1 MSIVFKFKQRKKENA
16 LWQDAEQG
24 MTITL
29 DENIKYLLKF
39 EQTITLQYQKEISA
53 AGGER
58 LDRNLFALHINN
70 FVGHFILA
78 GVTVNVRSRKFSEST
93 LSKMLEEVSEKSTSL
108 LFGWATPTNIHS
120 QCNSLKHN
128 PVPYHQLQLLRQVL
142 LRNEVGNRLQDY
154 IAITEMNPTSEFE
167 RHRKPVHLAQVKHI
181 DSRAI
186 QHILSHPE
194 KLARLQ
200 AGAPLCGTDLAEK
213 LTFGTPE
220 SQHVPVEVW
229 QSCRQLSF
237 DTFENRFIKRVL
249 EDCTSLVHRFVEH
262 KKLHK
267 SMREDCRQMLVI
279 LAELN
284 DVPFLKNV
292 THLTNFDMPSQALF
306 KAEGY
311 RDVYHFW
318 MRLIQ
323 HRSLPLDDLETT
335 QLLEGKNIA
344 LLYEYWV
351 FIRVLSAIEQE
362 TKHKPLSKLSVLRNE
377 LGDSLKHNLSV
388 MYGDDITVRFNQ
400 SYTRSSKT
408 AYSTPLRPDVIIQ
421 IKDHIYVVD
430 AKYKLRSLNISENF
444 DDKGQQESAY
454 VRADL
459 YKMHAYKDAIYGVK
473 GAFIAYPG
481 TLFSFFS
488 STGAFVNSPSEI
500 KKIDGVGAIALQPG
514 NKTDDLQVLVKKIF
528 QDAGYKYI

>member
-1 MSIVFKFKQRKKENA
+1 MSIAFKFKLRKEEDA
-16 LWQDAEQG
+16 LWQDANLG
-24 MTITL
+24 TKITL

-39 EQTITLQYQKEISA
+39 ETTLNQQSCKEISA
-53 AGGER
+53 VGGER
-58 LDRNLFALHINN
+58 LDKNLFALQINN
-70 FVGHFILA
+70 FVGDFMLA
-78 GVTVNVRSRKFSEST
+78 GITVNVRSKKFSTST
-93 LSKMLEEVSEKSTSL
+93 LSKMLEEISEKSTSL
-108 LFGWATPTNIHS
+108 LFGWATPTSLKS
-120 QCNSLKHN
+120 QFNSLKHN
-128 PVPYHQLQLLRQVL
+128 PVPYHQLQLLRQMI

-167 RHRKPVHLAQVKHI
+167 HYRKPVHLAKVKHL

-186 QHILSHPE
+186 QQILSHPQ

-200 AGAPLCGTDLAEK
+200 PGAPLSGTDLAKK
-213 LTFGTPE
+213 LTFGTPAR
-220 SQHVPVEVW
+220 QHVPVEVW
-229 QSCRQLSF
+229 QSSRQLSF
-237 DTFENRFIKRVL
+237 DTFENRFVKRVL
-249 EDCTSLVHRFVEH
+249 EDCILLVHRFVEH
-262 KKLHK
+262 KKLHT
-267 SMREDCRQMLVI
+267 SMRDDCRQMLTI
-279 LAELN
+279 LTELN
-284 DVPFLKNV
+284 DVPFLKDI
-292 THLTNFDMPSQALF
+292 TPLASFDMPSQVLF

-311 RDVYHFW
+311 RDVYLFW
-318 MRLIQ
+318 MRFLQ

-351 FIRVLSAIEQE
+351 FIRVLSAVEQE
-362 TKHKPLSKLSVLRNE
+362 TKHKAISQLSVLRNE

-421 IKDHIYVVD
+421 IKESVYVID
-430 AKYKLRSLNISENF
+430 AKYKLRKLNVSEDF
-444 DDKGQQESAY
+444 DDKGQQESSY
-454 VRADL
+454 IRADL

-488 STGAFVNSPSEI
+488 STGLFVNSPSAI
-500 KKIDGVGAIALQPG
+500 KNIDGVGAIALQPG
-514 NKTDDLQVLVKKIF
+514 NDTNDLQVIVKKIL
-528 QDAGYKYI
+528 QEARL